1 VVLCVHGN
9 EHNVIGISGLGVPRA
24 RRQAASPEQLVR
36 LLSAKVRQGCTV
48 WFDLL
53 ASVYSGR
60 ACVLPPPPPKAE
72 DAIRLHPGVFVD
84 HLAKHEVAPA
94 DQRVELWR
102 AQVQTLSDEAR
113 QRGFA
118 MIDLPAQVSGADG
131 LLASSFSADDP
142 THGNE
147 AYGALVLERI
157 AELAMAQ
164 TSSGEPSTAHPYADL
179 PPSSFW
185 KRAVASVPADSLDPV
200 LAPAFRIRPRD
211 KVATAGSCF
220 AQHISKRLRSS
231 GYSFLVTEPP
241 QSGEANAEARG
252 FYDFSARYGNLY
264 TARQLRQLFERAF
277 GRFAPVDRYWELPG
291 GRFCDPFRPRIEPE
305 GFASVKDLVE
315 DRKRH
320 FAAVR
325 RMFKQ
330 LDVFVFTLGL
340 TECWASRKDGAVFP
354 LAPGVAGGK
363 FDPEKYEFL
372 NLGVEDVVADLKSF
386 LAQLRE
392 VNPKARL
399 LLTVSPVPLIA
410 TYERQHVLVSTT
422 YSKSVL
428 RVAADIVSK
437 SEPGTC
443 YFPSYEI
450 ITGNH
455 ARGRYFEDDLRSVT
469 SAGVDH
475 VMAVF
480 MNRMATV
487 PPAAQKPAELSE
499 AALATLAEVEKLA
512 EVECDE
518 EVLDR

>member
-1 VVLCVHGN
+1 V
-9 EHNVIGISGLGVPRA
+9 
-24 RRQAASPEQLVR
+24 Q
-36 LLSAKVRQGCTV
+36 
-48 WFDLL
+48 
-53 ASVYSGR
+53 
-60 ACVLPPPPPKAE
+60 
-72 DAIRLHPGVFVD
+72 
-84 HLAKHEVAPA
+84 
-94 DQRVELWR
+94 LWR
-102 AQVQTLSDEAR
+102 AQVEMLRKEAAE
-113 QRGFA
+113 RGVA
-118 MIDLPAQVSGADG
+118 MVELPSQVAGPGG
-131 LLASSFSADDP
+131 LLASSFSAADP
-142 THGNE
+142 THGNK
-147 AYGALVLERI
+147 AYGALMLDCI
-157 AELAMAQ
+157 ARLAV
-164 TSSGEPSTAHPYADL
+164 TPSSATAPAAHPYADL
-179 PPSSFW
+179 PPSSYW
-185 KRAVASVPADSLDPV
+185 KRAVASVPGDALDPV
-200 LAPAFRIRPRD
+200 LAPAFRIRPSD

-220 AQHISKRLRSS
+220 AQHISKRLRSG
-231 GYSFLVTEPP
+231 GYSFLVTESP
-241 QSGEANAEARG
+241 QSGEPDAEERG

-277 GRFAPVDRYWELPG
+277 GRFRPADRYWELPG
-291 GRFCDPFRPRIEPE
+291 RRFCDPFRPRIEPNGYATVE
-305 GFASVKDLVE
+305 ALVE

-325 RMFKQ
+325 RMFRQ

-363 FDPEKYEFL
+363 FNPAKYEFL
-372 NLGVEDVVADLKSF
+372 NLGVDDVVADLRAF

-392 VNPKARL
+392 VNPEARL

-422 YSKSVL
+422 HSKSVL
-428 RVAADIVSK
+428 RVAADIVAK
-437 SEPGTC
+437 SESGVC

-469 SAGVDH
+469 AAGVDH

-480 MNRMATV
+480 MSRMAAV
-487 PPAAQKPAELSE
+487 PPAAVEPAELSD
-499 AALATLAEVEKLA
+499 AALSTLAEVEKLA